1 MEGGDNM
8 ARSKGITASKEAE
21 ESWKNCNVELFYDT
35 LIKIIE
41 RRENVKITYT
51 LRKKTEEELKA
62 ETQKDK
68 Q

>member
-1 MEGGDNM
+1 MKEVKAM
-8 ARSKGITASKEAE
+8 TSTKEAD
-21 ESWKNCNVELFYDT
+21 ESWKNCNIELLYNM

-41 RRENVKITYT
+41 ERENVKITYT

-62 ETQKDK
+62 EAQKDK